1 VLKSNLGPKG
11 TLKMLVSGAGDIKLT
26 KDGNTLLHEMQIQHP
41 TAMMI
46 ARIATA
52 QDDITGDGTTSA
64 VLIVGELM
72 KQAERHLAD
81 GVHPRLLCEG
91 IELAKE
97 RVLKYIDSSKV
108 QMDTSNRD
116 LLVRIAQASLRT
128 KMHTE
133 LADLFTEIVVDA
145 VLCIRKP
152 EEKVDL
158 HMIEVMHMLHKSG
171 TDSRLVKGLVMDHGG
186 RHPGMPKSLRKCHIL
201 TMNYDL
207 EYQKSEVNSG
217 FYYNSAEQR
226 EKMVAAER
234 KWVDDRTQMVLD
246 LKNKV
251 CKPGE
256 SFVII
261 NQKGID
267 PLALD
272 MLAKEGILAL
282 RRAKRRNMERVCLA
296 CGGEQVNSLEA
307 LAPEVLGYAE
317 SVEETTL
324 GEEVYTF
331 VEGVKN
337 PFSCTIL
344 VKGAHKHVIEQIKES
359 VRDGTRAVANAIAD
373 GTLVPGAG
381 GFETLA
387 HADLMK
393 YKAEVSGRAKLG
405 VQAYAEALLT
415 IPKTLAENAGYDAQ
429 DSMLKLLEEEAKGS
443 KKVGLDIHTGEPMD
457 PAAAV
462 IWDNYVVKRQMLDS
476 AAIISAQLLLV
487 DEVIRAGKQMKKG

>member
-1 VLKSNLGPKG
+1 
-11 TLKMLVSGAGDIKLT
+11 
-26 KDGNTLLHEMQIQHP
+26 
-41 TAMMI
+41 
-46 ARIATA
+46 
-52 QDDITGDGTTSA
+52 
-64 VLIVGELM
+64 M
-72 KQAERHLAD
+72 KQAERHLSD

-91 IELAKE
+91 IDLAKE
-97 RVLKYIDSSKV
+97 RVLEYIDRTRIET
-108 QMDTSNRD
+108 DTTKRD
-116 LLVRIAQASLRT
+116 LLVQIAQASLRT
-128 KMHTE
+128 KMHKE

-145 VLCIRKP
+145 VMCIKKP
-152 EEKVDL
+152 DEAKVDL
-158 HMIEVMHMLHKSG
+158 HMIEVMHMLHKAG

-186 RHPGMPKSLRKCHIL
+186 RHPGMPKSLKKCHIL

-217 FYYNSAEQR
+217 FMYNSAEQR

-234 KWVDDRTQMVLD
+234 KWVDDRTEMILD
-246 LKNKV
+246 LKKKV
-251 CKPGE
+251 CGPGE

-272 MLAKEGILAL
+272 MLAREGVLAL

-296 CGGEQVNSLEA
+296 CGGEQINSLEA
-307 LAPEVLGYAE
+307 LSPDCLGYAE
-317 SVEETTL
+317 TVEETSL

-344 VKGAHKHVIEQIKES
+344 VKGAHKHIIAQIQEA
-359 VRDGTRAVANAIAD
+359 VRDGTRAVANALAD

-387 HADLMK
+387 HADLLK
-393 YKAEVSGRAKLG
+393 YKATIPGRAKLG
-405 VQAYAEALLT
+405 IQAYAEALLT

-443 KKVGLDIHTGEPMD
+443 PAVGIYIHTGEPMD
-457 PAAAV
+457 PVVAG
-462 IWDNYVVKRQMLDS
+462 IYDNFAVKRQMLDS
-476 AAIISAQLLLV
+476 AAIISSQLLLV
-487 DEVIRAGKQMKKG
+487 DEVIRAGRQMKKG